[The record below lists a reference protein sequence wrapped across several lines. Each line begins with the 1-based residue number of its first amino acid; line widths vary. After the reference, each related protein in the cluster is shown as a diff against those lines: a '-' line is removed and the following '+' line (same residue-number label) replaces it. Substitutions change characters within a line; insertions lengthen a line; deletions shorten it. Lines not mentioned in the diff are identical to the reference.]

1 MFDKTTWMA
10 LASMLGCTAI
20 AWTAEPPPSA
30 RDHLKHFSQHWRE
43 DDWQQ
48 KGRSSPGGYMR
59 PLEDDGW
66 QARMRALQGCVRHDG
81 ASIAI
86 LLDRLR
92 SGDAPERIL
101 AAQTLGYLGPDVP
114 AAPLVAALKSDTD
127 PAVRL
132 YLVDTLGML
141 GKGAEV
147 DWDAFLKDESNRD
160 VKRHVGY
167 VRERNERTLD
177 TSVVRELTQ
186 WDSSRINTATVGR
199 RAPDFTLSSV
209 QGETVRL
216 SDFRGKKAVV
226 LVFIYGDT

>member
-1 MFDKTTWMA
+1 MFDKTPWIA
-10 LASMLGCTAI
+10 LALMMGCATISWA
-20 AWTAEPPPSA
+20 AEPPPA
-30 RDHLKHFSQHWRE
+30 PRDWLNHLSQHWRE

-48 KGRSSPGGYMR
+48 KRRFSPGYMR

-66 QARMRALQGCVRHDG
+66 QVRMREMQGCVRHDETSV
-81 ASIAI
+81 AV
-86 LLDRLR
+86 LLDKLR
-92 SGDAPERIL
+92 TGDAPERIF

-114 AAPLVAALKSDTD
+114 AEPLIAALKSDTD

-147 DWDAFLKDESNRD
+147 DWNEFLKGESNRD

-167 VRERNERTLD
+167 VRERNEKPLD
-177 TSVVRELTQ
+177 ARVVEKLTQ
-186 WDSSRINTATVGR
+186 WDSRQINTATVGR
-199 RAPDFTLSSV
+199 LAPDFALSTV
-209 QGETVRL
+209 DGETVRL

>member
-1 MFDKTTWMA
+1 MFNTTPWIA
-10 LASMLGCTAI
+10 LVLMVGCATISWA
-20 AWTAEPPPSA
+20 AEPPPMPRA
-30 RDHLKHFSQHWRE
+30 WLNHFSQNWRE

-48 KGRSSPGGYMR
+48 KRRTVGYMR

-66 QARMRALQGCVRHDG
+66 QARMRAMQGCVRHEG
-81 ASIAI
+81 ASVAV
-86 LLDRLR
+86 LLDKLR
-92 SGDAPERIL
+92 TGDAPERIF

-114 AAPLVAALKSDTD
+114 AEPLIAALKSDTD

-147 DWDAFLKDESNRD
+147 DWNEFLKGESNRD

-167 VRERNERTLD
+167 VRERDEKPLD
-177 TSVVRELTQ
+177 QRVVEKLTR
-186 WDSSRINTATVGR
+186 WDSRQIDTAAVGR
-199 RAPDFTLSSV
+199 PAPDFTLSSV
-209 QGETVRL
+209 DGEAVRL
-216 SDFRGKKAVV
+216 SNFRGKRAVV

>member
-1 MFDKTTWMA
+1 MFDKMA
-10 LASMLGCTAI
+10 WSVLTLMLGCTSI
-20 AWTAEPPPSA
+20 AWAAEPPASP
-30 RDHLKHFSQHWRE
+30 RDWLNQFSEQWRE

-48 KGRSSPGGYMR
+48 KGRSSAGGYMR

-66 QARMRALQGCVRHDG
+66 QARMRAMQGCVRHEG
-81 ASIAI
+81 ASIAV
-86 LLDRLR
+86 LLDKLR
-92 SGDAPERIL
+92 TGDAPARIL

-114 AAPLVAALKSDTD
+114 AEPLIAALKSEND

-132 YLVDTLGML
+132 YLVDTVGML

-147 DWDAFLKDESNRD
+147 DWNAFLKDESNRD

-177 TSVVRELTQ
+177 ASVVRELTQ

-199 RAPDFTLSSV
+199 PAPDFTLSSV